1 MITKIGKEEI
11 IKECAELIK
20 KGEIVAFPTETV
32 YGLGANALDENAVKK
47 IFAAKNRPS
56 DNPFIVHVNSIED
69 AEKVAFVTE
78 DAKKIFEK
86 FSPGPITVVL
96 KKKPIV
102 PDCVTAGLDT
112 VGIRM
117 PSHKLAQEFLRE
129 CGVPIAAPSA
139 NVSKKVSPTEAQFV
153 YDDLNGKIPAIIDGG
168 RCDVGIESTVIS
180 LAGDRPVILRPGAI
194 TKEMLEEHINGVSNF
209 SGKVDVAPAPGMK
222 YVHYSPIVPCVL
234 YRTTNGAMT
243 EYDLRQAEGKNPIIL
258 AESEDCKIFN
268 SKGYNCVDL
277 GKDSNQFM
285 HEIFANL
292 RICEKKYDY
301 IIVQA
306 LGNEGVEYG
315 IMNRLLKSS
324 GGVIV

>member
-1 MITKIGKEEI
+1 MVTKIGKEEI

-47 IFAAKNRPS
+47 IFVAKNRPS
-56 DNPFIVHVNSIED
+56 DNPFIVHVNSISD

-194 TKEMLEEHINGVSNF
+194 TKEMLEEHITGVSNF

-234 YRTTNGAMT
+234 YSTTNGAMA

-258 AESEDCKIFN
+258 AESADCEVFK
-268 SKGYNCVDL
+268 SKDYNCIDL

-285 HEIFANL
+285 HEIFAKL
-292 RICEKKYDY
+292 RICEKK
-301 IIVQA
+301 I
-306 LGNEGVEYG
+306 
-315 IMNRLLKSS
+315 RLYYRAGTRKRRC
-324 GGVIV
+324 

>member
-1 MITKIGKEEI
+1 M
-11 IKECAELIK
+11 
-20 KGEIVAFPTETV
+20 
-32 YGLGANALDENAVKK
+32 
-47 IFAAKNRPS
+47 
-56 DNPFIVHVNSIED
+56 
-69 AEKVAFVTE
+69 
-78 DAKKIFEK
+78 
-86 FSPGPITVVL
+86 
-96 KKKPIV
+96 
-102 PDCVTAGLDT
+102 
-112 VGIRM
+112 
-117 PSHKLAQEFLRE
+117 
-129 CGVPIAAPSA
+129 
-139 NVSKKVSPTEAQFV
+139 SKKVSPTEAQFV

-180 LAGDRPVILRPGAI
+180 LAGDRPIILRPGAI
-194 TKEMLEEHINGVSNF
+194 TKEMLEEHISDVNNF

-222 YVHYSPIVPCVL
+222 YVHYSPVVPCVL

-243 EYDLRQAEGKNPIIL
+243 EYDSRQAEGKNPVIL
-258 AESEDCKIFN
+258 AESTDCEVFK
-268 SKGYNCVDL
+268 SKDYNCIDL

>member
-1 MITKIGKEEI
+1 MVTKIGKEEI

-32 YGLGANALDENAVKK
+32 YGLGANALDENAVRK
-47 IFAAKNRPS
+47 IFIAKNRPS

-168 RCDVGIESTVIS
+168 RCDVGIESTVVS
-180 LAGDRPVILRPGAI
+180 LAGDRPIILRPGAI
-194 TKEMLEEHINGVSNF
+194 TKEMLEEYINGVSNF

-222 YVHYSPIVPCVL
+222 YVHYSPAVPCVL
-234 YRTTNGAMT
+234 YGTTDGAMA

-268 SKGYNCVDL
+268 SKGYKCIDL

-292 RICEKKYDY
+292 RICEKQYGY

-306 LGNEGVEYG
+306 LGNDGVEYG

>member
-180 LAGDRPVILRPGAI
+180 LAGDRPIILRPGAI
-194 TKEMLEEHINGVSNF
+194 TKEMLEEHISDVNNF

-222 YVHYSPIVPCVL
+222 YVHYSPVVPCVL

-243 EYDLRQAEGKNPIIL
+243 EYDSRQAEGKNPVIL
-258 AESEDCKIFN
+258 AESTDCEVFK
-268 SKGYNCVDL
+268 SKDYNCIDL

>member
-1 MITKIGKEEI
+1 MVTKIGKEEI

-32 YGLGANALDENAVKK
+32 YGLGANALDENAVRK
-47 IFAAKNRPS
+47 IFVAKNRPS

-168 RCDVGIESTVIS
+168 RCDVGIESTVVS
-180 LAGDRPVILRPGAI
+180 LAGDRPIILRPGAI
-194 TKEMLEEHINGVSNF
+194 TKEMLEEYINGVSNF

-222 YVHYSPIVPCVL
+222 YVHYSPVVPCVL
-234 YRTTNGAMT
+234 YGTTDGAMV

-268 SKGYNCVDL
+268 SKGYNCIDL

-292 RICEKKYDY
+292 RICEKQYGY

-306 LGNEGVEYG
+306 LGNDGVDYG

>member
-1 MITKIGKEEI
+1 MVTRIGKEEI
-11 IKECAELIK
+11 IKECADLIR

-32 YGLGANALDENAVKK
+32 YGLGANALDESAVKK
-47 IFAAKNRPS
+47 IFVAKNRPS

-69 AEKVAFVTE
+69 AEKVAYVTE

-86 FSPGPITVVL
+86 FAPGPITVVL

-139 NVSKKVSPTEAQFV
+139 NVSKKVSPTEARFV

-180 LAGDRPVILRPGAI
+180 LTGDRPMILRPGAI
-194 TKEMLEEHINGVSNF
+194 TKEMLEEYISNVSNF

-222 YVHYSPIVPCVL
+222 YVHYSPMVPCVL
-234 YRTTNGAMT
+234 YKTTNGAMV
-243 EYDLRQAEGKNPIIL
+243 EYDLRQGEGKNPIIL
-258 AESEDCKIFN
+258 AGNEDCEIFN
-268 SKGYNCVDL
+268 RKGYRCVDL

-292 RICEKKYDY
+292 RDCEKKYGY

-306 LGNEGVEYG
+306 LGSNGVDYG

>member
-1 MITKIGKEEI
+1 MVTKIGKEEI

-47 IFAAKNRPS
+47 IFVAKNRPS
-56 DNPFIVHVNSIED
+56 DNPFIVHVNTIED

-117 PSHKLAQEFLRE
+117 PSHRLAQEFLRE

-180 LAGDRPVILRPGAI
+180 LAGDRPIILRPGAI
-194 TKEMLEEHINGVSNF
+194 TKEMLEEHITGVSNF

-285 HEIFANL
+285 HEIFAKL